1 MVLEGVDGPGA
12 VEFLRRL
19 HGRCVVCRDGFAR
32 RCRCCVRVVRRC
44 GLRAQGGAEGEGCAV
59 VLLAGS
65 AVVG

>member
-19 HGRCVVCRDGFAR
+19 RGRGVVCRDGVPRRRR
-32 RCRCCVRVVRRC
+32 RCDRVVRRC